1 MYYHILHVGTIL
13 TSVLA
18 RNLFKR
24 VHNEIHNLKK
34 PSEVL
39 PSQVFQVVAKSN
51 QRANSWKRAHFFPDQ
66 TTNGTLEDHRARC
79 PSLEA

>member
-1 MYYHILHVGTIL
+1 MYYHILHVSTIL

-34 PSEVL
+34 PSEAL

-51 QRANSWKRAHFFPDQ
+51 QRANS
-66 TTNGTLEDHRARC
+66 
-79 PSLEA
+79 